1 MRDKTNDDGEWKW
14 SRRRTL
20 EAAGTVG
27 IASLAGCA
35 GTSSNDSQNSNGNG
49 QPTDP
54 ELTLSEWLVPK
65 DAQYNSFN
73 SKNWPGDASRMLY
86 DAFVRYNAKK
96 NEFEPNLL
104 TDWSI
109 DGKTVTLKTRKQQWH
124 DGDSVTADD
133 LVAQLRLEKFM
144 GMTKFLESAEVTGDQ
159 SAKLTLTSEIN
170 PDVFLETFRNKR
182 LTVKK
187 SLFEKH
193 LQEFESA
200 SSDSEKSTAQ
210 SNLSSRTIEEPIG
223 NGPFE
228 LKTATSQQFTL
239 TKFEKHPQAGN
250 INFPR
255 VVYKYFPSNQK
266 RWQAL
271 MNNELDG
278 QAQMFVPKNVRE
290 KFPKSVVRAKIP
302 TNSGF
307 GVTFQHD
314 HKHFGQ
320 RNVRQAVAHVIDRE
334 QVAQNSGGDTKV
346 PVDLPSAVPANTDEW
361 LGNSAGKFNKYQTS
375 TQKAASLLKDAGFER
390 QSGTWVDSNGNTLKA
405 PFKVPSGYT
414 DWVTASETI
423 VSQLQSFGID
433 AKLVSRSTSTF
444 WGKDFAKGNFVLA
457 AGGWSAR
464 LHSHPYFHL
473 KFQLDSSAA
482 DNVYN
487 YPDTVS
493 VPSLNGSGGGSQEV
507 DVAKEVES
515 LLTAKPGKKTKQRVQ
530 KLAWVVNQTLPVL
543 PIQEKLAQSF
553 VTKDDWNVPSQNSKS
568 MSVYWP
574 TSWLP
579 RTGELTAKTK

>member
-1 MRDKTNDDGEWKW
+1 MRDGTNDDAELNWT
-14 SRRRTL
+14 RRRTL

-27 IASLAGCA
+27 IASLAGCS
-35 GTSSNDSQNSNGNG
+35 GTSSQGSNGNG
-49 QPTDP
+49 KLADP

-96 NEFEPNLL
+96 HEFEPNLL
-104 TDWSI
+104 TNWSI
-109 DGKTVTLKTRKQQWH
+109 NGKTVTLKTRKQKWH
-124 DGDSVTADD
+124 NGDPVTAND
-133 LVAQLRLEKFM
+133 LVAQLRLEKHM
-144 GMTKFLESAEVTGDQ
+144 GLTKFLESAEVTGDR
-159 SAKLTLTSEIN
+159 SVKLTLTNEIN
-170 PDVFLETFRNKR
+170 PDIFLETFRNKR

-193 LQEFESA
+193 LQEFETA
-200 SSDSEKSTAQ
+200 SNESEKATAQ
-210 SNLSSRTIEEPIG
+210 GNLSGRTIKEPVG

-228 LKTATSQQFTL
+228 LKEATSQQFTL
-239 TKFEKHPQAGN
+239 TKFKKHPQAGN

-255 VVYKYFPSNQK
+255 VIYKYFPSNQK

-278 QAQMFVPKNVRE
+278 QAQMFVPKNVRK

-314 HKHFGQ
+314 HEHFGQ
-320 RNVRQAVAHVIDRE
+320 RKVRQAIAHVIDRK
-334 QVAQNSGGDTKV
+334 QVAKNSGGDTKQ
-346 PVDLPSAVPANTDEW
+346 PVDIPNAVPANSNKW
-361 LGNSAGKFNKYQTS
+361 LGSSASKFNKYQTS
-375 TQKAASLLKDAGFER
+375 TQKAAALLKEAGFKK
-390 QSGTWVDSNGNTLKA
+390 QSGTWVDENGKTLKA

-414 DWVTASETI
+414 DWMTASETI

-444 WGKDFAKGNFVLA
+444 WGKDFAKGDFVLA
-457 AGGWSAR
+457 SGGWSAR

-473 KFQLDSSAA
+473 KFQLASSAA
-482 DNVYN
+482 DKVYN

-493 VPSLNGSGGGSQEV
+493 VPSMKSGGGSKKV
-507 DVAKEVES
+507 NVAKEVEN
-515 LLTAKPGKKTKQRVQ
+515 LLTAKPGTQTKQKAE
-530 KLAWVVNQTLPVL
+530 KLAWVVNQTIPVL

-553 VTKDDWNVPSQNSKS
+553 LTKDDWKVPSQNDES
-568 MSVYWP
+568 MYVYWP

-579 RTGELTAKTK
+579 RTGELSAKTK